1 MIGRTVIQV
10 AVGFSGS
17 RLSGV
22 SDYQPKWV
30 AQLTVSDHGDLR
42 LDLGNNRKREKTK
55 RDALEQREQL
65 HTDHRI
71 ILHAP
76 HERYCES
83 IVGIASIRASSS
95 ASSVALCSHL
105 SDRILIPGQPETAA
119 AGGDHA
125 VDPRRRCIRPNM
137 ECRRMTWIAQTDT
150 VNIMMNILK
159 ERKIPTAIISFDSPL
174 SPDDIFLSLTSVERD
189 EFLDYFNE
197 EAARLCVDS

>member
-1 MIGRTVIQV
+1 MRHCCKVEMIGRTVIQV

-42 LDLGNNRKREKTK
+42 LDLGNNRKREKAK
-55 RDALEQREQL
+55 CDALEQREEL

-76 HERYCES
+76 HERYCEA
-83 IVGIASIRASSS
+83 IVGVASIRASSS
-95 ASSVALCSHL
+95 ASSVALCSPL

-119 AGGDHA
+119 TGRSSG
-125 VDPRRRCIRPNM
+125 
-137 ECRRMTWIAQTDT
+137 
-150 VNIMMNILK
+150 
-159 ERKIPTAIISFDSPL
+159 S
-174 SPDDIFLSLTSVERD
+174 
-189 EFLDYFNE
+189 
-197 EAARLCVDS
+197 VDSRRPAWVLRQLGGKIMHNSFT